1 MSLRHQVKWSEL
13 STARKTFIVVA
24 ATVQITLA
32 LCAWFD
38 LARRPAD
45 QVRGSKK
52 RWVPIIAM
60 NTVGPLS
67 YCAFGRKKSFES

>member
-1 MSLRHQVKWSEL
+1 MKWFELRA
-13 STARKTFIVVA
+13 ARKPFIVA
-24 ATVQITLA
+24 AGALQITLA

-38 LARRPAD
+38 LARRPAG

-60 NTVGPLS
+60 NTVGPLT
-67 YCAFGRKKSFES
+67 YFAFGRKKPDES